1 MKFKEYLEKIANG
14 MLRFLN
20 STGLVH
26 IPSVRMVYSTFVE
39 KFQKS
44 PIKKYESNTKSC
56 NSGSG
61 ECNCKNC

>member
-1 MKFKEYLEKIANG
+1 MKFTEYLEKTLNG

-44 PIKKYESNTKSC
+44 NIKKSK
-56 NSGSG
+56 
-61 ECNCKNC
+61 